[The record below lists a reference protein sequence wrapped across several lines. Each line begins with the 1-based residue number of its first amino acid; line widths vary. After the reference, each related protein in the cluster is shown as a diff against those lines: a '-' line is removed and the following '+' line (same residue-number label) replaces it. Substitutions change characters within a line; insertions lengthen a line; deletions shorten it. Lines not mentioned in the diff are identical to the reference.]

1 MFLSTTYLSSLVDG
15 CFNKRLVLQWVRI
28 VLRYF
33 PICFYTFEAGF
44 LQGNLKNKDRK
55 LPKTFNSS
63 FRYIDGVLSRNTT
76 RFSDY
81 LHQIYPNE
89 LEVNDTTDTQ

>member
-1 MFLSTTYLSSLVDG
+1 
-15 CFNKRLVLQWVRI
+15 VLQQTIGTPMGTNCAPLLSDLFLHVS
-28 VLRYF
+28 
-33 PICFYTFEAGF
+33 EAGF

-55 LPKTFNSS
+55 LAKTFNSS
-63 FRYIDGVLSRNTT
+63 FRYIDGVLSRNNT

>member
-1 MFLSTTYLSSLVDG
+1 MVQHMICIPMGTNCAALLSDLFLHAY
-15 CFNKRLVLQWVRI
+15 
-28 VLRYF
+28 
-33 PICFYTFEAGF
+33 EAGF
-44 LQGNLKNKDRK
+44 LQENLKNKDRK
-55 LPKTFNSS
+55 LAKTFNSS
-63 FRYIDGVLSRNTT
+63 FRYIDDVLSRNNT